1 MDEQDD
7 RWIAAAASA
16 LLAAERERISI
27 EALTVQRP
35 DLSLAMAY
43 RVQAATVAR
52 QVAGGARVVGH
63 KAGVTSR
70 AMQEQMGVDEPDSG
84 VLLDHMV
91 LPTGSTVARCAL
103 MQPRVEAEIAFRL
116 GCDLTGENVG
126 FEEARAAVKE
136 VFLAL
141 EVIDTRFAGWRLT
154 IADSIADNASCA
166 RVVTGPMV
174 PFSADMDL
182 AGDAASGDAICAR
195 RQLPPPRR
203 QVCTP
208 AEYTTRYHQSRPYRG
223 KGVTP
228 PRQLVDGQL
237 LVVVSDGPW
246 LGRGV
251 RRAGRPGW
259 EGLGGLVR
267 LVHGKVAVSSHVTRS
282 AKRGS
287 GTGISISGLRV

>member
-43 RVQAATVAR
+43 RVQAAAVAR

-91 LPTGSTVARCAL
+91 LPTGSTMARCAL

-126 FEEARAAVKE
+126 FEEARAAVKTPHAVKPSRCTVGFRSQHRRDDARE
-136 VFLAL
+136 
-141 EVIDTRFAGWRLT
+141 
-154 IADSIADNASCA
+154 AS
-166 RVVTGPMV
+166 RPGP
-174 PFSADMDL
+174 
-182 AGDAASGDAICAR
+182 GASGADRVGA
-195 RQLPPPRR
+195 
-203 QVCTP
+203 
-208 AEYTTRYHQSRPYRG
+208 
-223 KGVTP
+223 
-228 PRQLVDGQL
+228 
-237 LVVVSDGPW
+237 
-246 LGRGV
+246 
-251 RRAGRPGW
+251 AG
-259 EGLGGLVR
+259 
-267 LVHGKVAVSSHVTRS
+267 
-282 AKRGS
+282 
-287 GTGISISGLRV
+287 

>member
-35 DLSLAMAY
+35 DLSLVMAY
-43 RVQAATVAR
+43 RVQAAAVAR

-103 MQPRVEAEIAFRL
+103 LQPRVEAEIAFRL

-182 AGDAASGDAICAR
+182 AAEQLVVNVDGIAVATGEGRAVLGHPLHALAWLAGRLHRCGDRLRAGQLVLAGAVHASLPLDSRSTVRAQSPR
-195 RQLPPPRR
+195 LPP
-203 QVCTP
+203 V
-208 AEYTTRYHQSRPYRG
+208 ELH
-223 KGVTP
+223 
-228 PRQLVDGQL
+228 
-237 LVVVSDGPW
+237 
-246 LGRGV
+246 
-251 RRAGRPGW
+251 
-259 EGLGGLVR
+259 
-267 LVHGKVAVSSHVTRS
+267 
-282 AKRGS
+282 
-287 GTGISISGLRV
+287 LR